1 MFMLP
6 FLKYAQNLAPPPPP
20 PPRRFLFSRYTLDPG
35 GLAVF
40 LFCFKFP
47 GALNVHGGLTTTF
60 LHESMHGVYVMV
72 YSE

>member
-47 GALNVHGGLTTTF
+47 GALNVH
-60 LHESMHGVYVMV
+60 
-72 YSE
+72 